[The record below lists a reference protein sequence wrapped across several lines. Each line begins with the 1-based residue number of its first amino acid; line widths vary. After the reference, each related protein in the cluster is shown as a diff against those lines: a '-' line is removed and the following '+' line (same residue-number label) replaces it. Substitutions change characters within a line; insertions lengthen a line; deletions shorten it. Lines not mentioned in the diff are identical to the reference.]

1 MSKRI
6 IVNANITEEVRIAI
20 IENDKLIDIDIEIPN
35 RTKQKGN
42 IFKGIVT
49 NIEDG
54 LEAAFVE
61 FGESKQ
67 AFLPLSEIR
76 YDLSQL
82 DVEILKKFKQ
92 LKVSDILTPGQ
103 EIVIQITKD
112 KTGTKGAAATT
123 YLSLP
128 GRYIVLMHSDNTGGG
143 ISRKITNDN
152 SRKIAKE
159 ILFNIEIP
167 IGMAIIIRTAGIT
180 ATKIDL
186 MRDFKNLC
194 KTWEEIDRNNQSK
207 KAPLLLYEEP
217 NVIIRTIRD
226 YFTDDVSLIA
236 IDDNNEYQNSLK
248 YFKEYIPGM
257 ENLLTY
263 YEDIRPIFASY
274 NIAKEVK
281 QLYETQVMLSSG
293 GCIVI
298 EQTEALVSIDVNS
311 GRSIDNDGHEAT
323 VYKTN
328 MEASKEIAR
337 QLRLRDLGGIIVI
350 DFIDMVSKIHKKN
363 IEKQLIKNMS
373 SDKARIKIG
382 MISENGLLEITRQRL
397 RQSHRMVSHISCDS
411 CNGTGRIR
419 DIDGRVINALRHI
432 LNFLSKARNGLCKLS
447 IYLPIDVA
455 NLLNNGRREY
465 LLKIS
470 ELYKLELFICGDIK
484 LNGETIRFNEER
496 VINVKSL
503 LKKSD
508 RKIDRDM
515 YRNNNMIKNYN
526 IDMSH
531 MVYSIGAVPVLK
543 QKNYIKKNIYKQNNK
558 VIKIYN
564 DLIAE
569 AIFGNIYIKEDNND
583 KFNKERKI

>member
-20 IENDKLIDIDIEIPN
+20 VENDKLIDIDIEIPN

-82 DVEILKKFKQ
+82 NVDILKKFKQ

-112 KTGTKGAAATT
+112 RTGTKGAAATT

-167 IGMAIIIRTAGIT
+167 LGMAIIIRTAGIT
-180 ATKIDL
+180 ATKIDI
-186 MRDFKNLC
+186 MRDFQNLC
-194 KTWEEIDRNNQSK
+194 KIWEEIDKNNQTK
-207 KAPLLLYEEP
+207 RAPLLLYEEP
-217 NVIIRTIRD
+217 NIIIRTIRD

-236 IDDNNEYQNSLK
+236 IDDRNEYQNSLK

-257 ENLLTY
+257 ENLLIY
-263 YEDIRPIFASY
+263 YEDIRPIFAYY
-274 NIAKEVK
+274 NIAREVK
-281 QLYETQVMLSSG
+281 QLYETQVMLLSG
-293 GCIVI
+293 GHIVI

-311 GRSIDNDGHEAT
+311 GWSIDNEGHEAT

-382 MISENGLLEITRQRL
+382 IISENGLLEITRQRL

-419 DIDGRVINALRHI
+419 DIQGRVINALRHI
-432 LNFLSKARNGLCKLS
+432 LNFLSKTRNILYKLS

-470 ELYKLELFICGDIK
+470 KLYKLELFICGDIK

-496 VINVKSL
+496 INNIKSL
-503 LKKSD
+503 LRKND
-508 RKIDRDM
+508 RKIDRELH
-515 YRNNNMIKNYN
+515 RTNNAIKNYN
-526 IDMSH
+526 VDMTH
-531 MVYSIGAVPVLK
+531 MIYSIGSVPFLK
-543 QKNYIKKNIYKQNNK
+543 QKNYIKKNIYNK
-558 VIKIYN
+558 NKKNIKLYN

-569 AIFGNIYIKEDNND
+569 AFFGNVCIKEHDQEKNY
-583 KFNKERKI
+583 KEKKI